1 MRLEQFLSDF
11 MAKTI
16 DFLWLSMIFDERR
29 RFLMIFQDFS
39 NLLQVPEN
47 PQNPTKSTMIFTLKS
62 LRNTLNDF

>member
-11 MAKTI
+11 VANAV

-29 RFLMIFQDFS
+29 RFLMIFQKIY
-39 NLLQVPEN
+39 NILQVPEN
-47 PQNPTKSTMIFTLKS
+47 LQDPTKSTMIFTLKS